1 MENFFKEF
9 WPHIISYTIFVCWL
23 MRLEAKVNSNNMIMD
38 RLENMTC
45 NLSNA
50 TNELRETVAE
60 LKGMIKGGR
69 K

>member
-23 MRLEAKVNSNNMIMD
+23 MRLEGKVTTNNKLMD
-38 RLENMTC
+38 RLENMTSD
-45 NLSNA
+45 LSSA
-50 TNELRETVAE
+50 TGELRETVAE
-60 LKGMIKGGR
+60 LKGVIKGGR